1 MRSRSPRGPTES
13 STYRAMREEGREAGR
28 KEELSKAC
36 RRLVKAKLG
45 HLPPEAAAF
54 ESTLD
59 LDTLSRLF
67 DRLLGAPDPEAVR
80 SVLRSLER

>member
-1 MRSRSPRGPTES
+1 MDS
-13 STYRAMREEGREAGR
+13 STYRAMREEGRKEGREAGR

-36 RRLVKAKLG
+36 RMLVKAKLG

-59 LDTLSRLF
+59 IDTLSGVF
-67 DRLLGAPDPEAVR
+67 DRLLEAPDPKAAR
-80 SVLRSLER
+80 SILRSLER